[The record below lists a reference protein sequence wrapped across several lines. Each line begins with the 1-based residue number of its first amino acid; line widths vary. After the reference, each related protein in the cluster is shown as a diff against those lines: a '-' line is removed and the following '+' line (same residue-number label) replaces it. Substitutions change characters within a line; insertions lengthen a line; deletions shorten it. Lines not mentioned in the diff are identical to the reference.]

1 MAQIREWVMRFGW
14 LLAGALVLAACGQK
28 DGAGPGAVAGDP
40 AAAAAAAAGADAP
53 VRPQLDY
60 AAISGYDVNA
70 WFLSG
75 GWPGE
80 YPPGISV
87 LDAEVKVPARA
98 RPNPTDPQDITCLL
112 PQYANYQIWNADR
125 TLADNLEYFVATKK
139 VPVNVLEDADVE
151 FIGETGI
158 ETLSLKKGDQLT
170 YLRYLGEGFTV
181 MEFNGREL
189 DINEGELSSVTDI
202 AETDHEEDLWLRVT
216 CLGGKQAWLMF
227 DEVIDE
233 PGIYPSPITGY
244 GEAADIAPGDVES
257 VRESMSTDTYGL
269 DQPTDEV
276 IPPSEE

>member
-28 DGAGPGAVAGDP
+28 DGATPAAGAGDP
-40 AAAAAAAAGADAP
+40 AAAGAEANGAGAP
-53 VRPQLDY
+53 VRPPLDY
-60 AAISGYDVNA
+60 AGISGYDVSI
-70 WFLSG
+70 WFLSA

-80 YPPGISV
+80 YPPGIAV
-87 LDAEVKVPARA
+87 LDPEVKVPARA

-112 PQYANYQIWNADR
+112 PQFANYQLWNNVR
-125 TLADNLEYFVATKK
+125 TEADNLEYFVATKK
-139 VPVNVLEDADVE
+139 VPVNVLEDAEVE
-151 FIGETGI
+151 FIGEAGI
-158 ETLSLKKGDQLT
+158 EKLALKKGDQLT
-170 YLRYLGEGFTV
+170 YLRYIGEGYTV
-181 MEFNGREL
+181 MEFNGREF
-189 DINEGELSSVTDI
+189 DINEGELASITDI

-216 CLGGKQAWLMF
+216 CLGGKQAWMLF
-227 DEVIDE
+227 DEVIEE

-257 VRESMSTDTYGL
+257 VRESMNADTYGL